1 MHGFWKRPI
10 RLVFKCAF
18 MKSLITLTLAALLLP
33 GLLIAQSRHID
44 TKVIPD
50 FNLSKY
56 LGTWYEIARFDHSF
70 ERNMDNVIAEYVLR
84 PDGKVDVVNSGWR
97 NGLYKVANG
106 KAKQPDPVKSPAHL
120 MVSFFLFFYSDYNVL
135 MLDDDY
141 QVSLVGSS
149 SPDYL
154 WILSR
159 TPFIENDLVLDA
171 VIKEAQRRGYD
182 TSKLIWVDQDINI
195 DYQEAEKGFR

>member
-1 MHGFWKRPI
+1 MHGFWKRPG

-18 MKSLITLTLAALLLP
+18 MKTLISLTLAAMLLP
-33 GLLIAQSRHID
+33 GLLIAQTRRID

-56 LGTWYEIARFDHSF
+56 LGTWYEIARFDHNF
-70 ERNMDNVIAEYVLR
+70 ERNMDNVIAEYILR

-97 NGLYKVANG
+97 NGMYKEANG
-106 KAKQPDPVKSPAHL
+106 KAKQPEPLTSPAHL
-120 MVSFFLFFYSDYNVL
+120 MVSFFLFFYSDYNIL

-159 TPFIENDLVLDA
+159 TPYIEDDQLLNSI
-171 VIKEAQRRGYD
+171 IKEAQRRGYD
-182 TSKLIWVDQDINI
+182 TSRLIWVDQDINI
-195 DYQEAEKGFR
+195 EYDEAEKAL

>member
-1 MHGFWKRPI
+1 MHGFWKRPG
-10 RLVFKCAF
+10 RLVLKSAF
-18 MKSLITLTLAALLLP
+18 MKTLISLTLAALLLP
-33 GLLIAQSRHID
+33 GLLIAQTRRID

-97 NGLYKVANG
+97 NGLYKEANG
-106 KAKQPDPVKSPAHL
+106 KAKQPDPVTSPAHL
-120 MVSFFLFFYSDYNVL
+120 MVSFFLFFYSDYNIL

-159 TPFIENDLVLDA
+159 TPFIEDDQLLDSI
-171 VIKEAQRRGYD
+171 IKEAQRRGYD

-195 DYQEAEKGFR
+195 EYDEAEKVL

>member
-1 MHGFWKRPI
+1 MHGFWKRPG

-18 MKSLITLTLAALLLP
+18 MKTLISLTLAALLLP
-33 GLLIAQSRHID
+33 GLLIAQARRID

-56 LGTWYEIARFDHSF
+56 LGTWYEIARFDHNF

-97 NGLYKVANG
+97 NGLYKEANG
-106 KAKQPDPVKSPAHL
+106 KAKQPDPVTSPAHL
-120 MVSFFLFFYSDYNVL
+120 MVSFFLFFYNDYNIL

-159 TPFIENDLVLDA
+159 TPYIEDDQILNS

-182 TSKLIWVDQDINI
+182 TSRLIWVDQDINI
-195 DYQEAEKGFR
+195 EYNEAEKAF

>member
-1 MHGFWKRPI
+1 MHGFWKRPG
-10 RLVFKCAF
+10 RLVFKRAF
-18 MKSLITLTLAALLLP
+18 MKTLISLTLAALLLP
-33 GLLIAQSRHID
+33 GLLIAQTRHID

-56 LGTWYEIARFDHSF
+56 LGTWYEIARFDHNF

-84 PDGKVDVVNSGWR
+84 PDGKVDVINSGWR
-97 NGLYKVANG
+97 NGLYKEANG
-106 KAKQPDPVKSPAHL
+106 KAKQPDPVTSPAHL
-120 MVSFFLFFYSDYNVL
+120 MVSFFLFFYSDYNIL

-159 TPFIENDLVLDA
+159 TPYIEDDQLLNS
-171 VIKEAQRRGYD
+171 IIMEAQRRGYD

-195 DYQEAEKGFR
+195 EYEEAEKAL

>member
-1 MHGFWKRPI
+1 MHGFWKRPG

-18 MKSLITLTLAALLLP
+18 MKTLISLTLAALLLP
-33 GLLIAQSRHID
+33 GLLIAQTRRID

-56 LGTWYEIARFDHSF
+56 LGTWYEIARFDHNF

-97 NGLYKVANG
+97 NGMYKVANG
-106 KAKQPDPVKSPAHL
+106 KAKQPEPLTSPAHL
-120 MVSFFLFFYSDYNVL
+120 MVSFFLFFYSDYNIL

-159 TPFIENDLVLDA
+159 TPYIEDDQLLNSI
-171 VIKEAQRRGYD
+171 IKEAQRRGYD
-182 TSKLIWVDQDINI
+182 TSRLIWVDQDINI
-195 DYQEAEKGFR
+195 EYDEAEKAL

>member
-1 MHGFWKRPI
+1 MHGFWKRPG
-10 RLVFKCAF
+10 RLVLKSAF
-18 MKSLITLTLAALLLP
+18 MKTLISLTLAALLLP
-33 GLLIAQSRHID
+33 GLLIAQTRRID

-56 LGTWYEIARFDHSF
+56 LGKWYEIARFDHSF

-97 NGLYKVANG
+97 NGLYKEANG
-106 KAKQPDPVKSPAHL
+106 KAKQPDPVTSPAHL
-120 MVSFFLFFYSDYNVL
+120 MVSFFLFFYSDYNIL

-159 TPFIENDLVLDA
+159 TPFIEDDQLLDSI
-171 VIKEAQRRGYD
+171 IKEAQRRGYD

-195 DYQEAEKGFR
+195 EYDEAEKAL

>member
-1 MHGFWKRPI
+1 MHGFWKRPG

-18 MKSLITLTLAALLLP
+18 MKTLISLTLAALLLP
-33 GLLIAQSRHID
+33 GLLIAQTRRIE

-50 FNLSKY
+50 FDLPKY
-56 LGTWYEIARFDHSF
+56 LGTWYEIARFDHNF

-84 PDGKVDVVNSGWR
+84 PDGKVDVINSGWR
-97 NGLYKVANG
+97 NGLYKEANG
-106 KAKQPDPVKSPAHL
+106 KAKQPDPLTSPAHL
-120 MVSFFLFFYSDYNVL
+120 MVSFFLFFYNDYNIL

-159 TPFIENDLVLDA
+159 TPFIEDDQLLNSF
-171 VIKEAQRRGYD
+171 IKEAQRRGYD

-195 DYQEAEKGFR
+195 EYQEAEKVF

>member
-18 MKSLITLTLAALLLP
+18 MKNIIALTLAALLLP
-33 GLLIAQSRHID
+33 GLLLAQSKRID
-44 TKVIPD
+44 SSVVPD

-56 LGTWYEIARFDHSF
+56 LGTWYEIARLDHSF
-70 ERNMDNVIAEYVLR
+70 ERNMDNVTAEYILR
-84 PDGKVDVVNSGWR
+84 PDGKVDVINSGWR
-97 NGLYKVANG
+97 NGLFKVANG
-106 KAKQPDPVKSPAHL
+106 KAKQPDPTTSPAHL

-159 TPFIENDLVLDA
+159 APFIEDDVMLNTI
-171 VIKEAQRRGYD
+171 IKEAQRRGYD

-195 DYQEAEKGFR
+195 EYEEAEKAFR

>member
-1 MHGFWKRPI
+1 
-10 RLVFKCAF
+10 
-18 MKSLITLTLAALLLP
+18 
-33 GLLIAQSRHID
+33 
-44 TKVIPD
+44 
-50 FNLSKY
+50 
-56 LGTWYEIARFDHSF
+56 
-70 ERNMDNVIAEYVLR
+70 
-84 PDGKVDVVNSGWR
+84 
-97 NGLYKVANG
+97 
-106 KAKQPDPVKSPAHL
+106 
-120 MVSFFLFFYSDYNVL
+120 

>member
-1 MHGFWKRPI
+1 MHGFWKRPG
-10 RLVFKCAF
+10 RLVFKHAF
-18 MKSLITLTLAALLLP
+18 MKALISLTLAALLLP
-33 GLLIAQSRHID
+33 GLLIAQTRHID

-50 FNLSKY
+50 FDLPKY
-56 LGTWYEIARFDHSF
+56 LGTWYEIARFDHNF

-84 PDGKVDVVNSGWR
+84 PDGKVDVINSGWR
-97 NGLYKVANG
+97 NGLYKEANG
-106 KAKQPDPVKSPAHL
+106 KAKQPDPVTSPAHL
-120 MVSFFLFFYSDYNVL
+120 MVSFFLFFYSDYNIL

-159 TPFIENDLVLDA
+159 TPYIEDDQLLNS
-171 VIKEAQRRGYD
+171 IIMEAQRRGYD

-195 DYQEAEKGFR
+195 EYEEAEKAL

>member
-1 MHGFWKRPI
+1 MHGFWKRPG
-10 RLVFKCAF
+10 RLVLKSAF
-18 MKSLITLTLAALLLP
+18 MKTLISLTLAALLLP
-33 GLLIAQSRHID
+33 GLLIAQTRRID

-97 NGLYKVANG
+97 NGLYKEANG
-106 KAKQPDPVKSPAHL
+106 KAKQPDPVTSPAHL
-120 MVSFFLFFYSDYNVL
+120 MVSFFLFFYSDYNIL

-159 TPFIENDLVLDA
+159 TPFIEDDQLLDSI
-171 VIKEAQRRGYD
+171 IKEAQRRGYD

-195 DYQEAEKGFR
+195 EYDEAEKAL

>member
-1 MHGFWKRPI
+1 MHGFWKRPG
-10 RLVFKCAF
+10 RLVLKSAF
-18 MKSLITLTLAALLLP
+18 MKTLISLTLAALLLP
-33 GLLIAQSRHID
+33 GLLIAQTRRID

-97 NGLYKVANG
+97 NGLYKEANG
-106 KAKQPDPVKSPAHL
+106 KAKQPDPVTSPAHL
-120 MVSFFLFFYSDYNVL
+120 MVSFFLFFYSDYNIL

-159 TPFIENDLVLDA
+159 TPFIEDDQLLDSI
-171 VIKEAQRRGYD
+171 IKEAQRRGYD

-195 DYQEAEKGFR
+195 EYDETEKAL

>member
-1 MHGFWKRPI
+1 MHGFWKLPG

-18 MKSLITLTLAALLLP
+18 MKTLISLTLAALLLP
-33 GLLIAQSRHID
+33 GLLIAQTRRIE

-50 FNLSKY
+50 FDLPKY
-56 LGTWYEIARFDHSF
+56 LGTWYEIARFDHNF

-84 PDGKVDVVNSGWR
+84 PDGKVDVINSGWR
-97 NGLYKVANG
+97 NGLYKEANG
-106 KAKQPDPVKSPAHL
+106 KAKQPDPLTSPAHL
-120 MVSFFLFFYSDYNVL
+120 MVSFFLFFYSDYNIL

-159 TPFIENDLVLDA
+159 TPFIEDDQLLNSF
-171 VIKEAQRRGYD
+171 IKEAQRRGYD

-195 DYQEAEKGFR
+195 EYQEAEKVF

>member
-1 MHGFWKRPI
+1 MHGFWKRPG

-18 MKSLITLTLAALLLP
+18 MKTLISLTLAALLLP
-33 GLLIAQSRHID
+33 GLLIAQTRRID

-50 FNLSKY
+50 FDLPKY
-56 LGTWYEIARFDHSF
+56 LGTWYEIARFDHNF

-84 PDGKVDVVNSGWR
+84 PDGKVDVINSGWR
-97 NGLYKVANG
+97 NGLYKEANG
-106 KAKQPDPVKSPAHL
+106 KAKQPDPLTSPAHL
-120 MVSFFLFFYSDYNVL
+120 MVSFFLFFYSDYNIL

-159 TPFIENDLVLDA
+159 TPFIEDDQLLNSF
-171 VIKEAQRRGYD
+171 IKEAQRRGYD

-195 DYQEAEKGFR
+195 EYQEAEKVF

>member
-1 MHGFWKRPI
+1 MHGFWKWPV

-33 GLLIAQSRHID
+33 GLLIAQSRRID
-44 TKVIPD
+44 SSVVPD
-50 FNLSKY
+50 FNLKNY
-56 LGTWYEIARFDHSF
+56 LGTWYEIARFDHGF
-70 ERNMDNVIAEYVLR
+70 ERNMDNVVAEYVLR

-106 KAKQPDPVKSPAHL
+106 KAKQPDPLISPAHL
-120 MVSFFLFFYSDYNVL
+120 MVSFFLFFYNDYNVL

-159 TPFIENDLVLDA
+159 TPYIENDALLNSI
-171 VIKEAQRRGYD
+171 IKEAQRRGYD

-195 DYQEAEKGFR
+195 EYQEAEKAF

>member
-1 MHGFWKRPI
+1 MHGFWRRPG

-120 MVSFFLFFYSDYNVL
+120 MVSFFLFFYITVFT
-135 MLDDDY
+135 M
-141 QVSLVGSS
+141 
-149 SPDYL
+149 
-154 WILSR
+154 
-159 TPFIENDLVLDA
+159 
-171 VIKEAQRRGYD
+171 
-182 TSKLIWVDQDINI
+182 
-195 DYQEAEKGFR
+195 

>member
-1 MHGFWKRPI
+1 MHGFWKRPG

-18 MKSLITLTLAALLLP
+18 MKTLISLTLAALLLP
-33 GLLIAQSRHID
+33 GLLIAQTRRID

-50 FNLSKY
+50 FDLPKY
-56 LGTWYEIARFDHSF
+56 LGTWYEIARFDHNF

-84 PDGKVDVVNSGWR
+84 PDGKVDVINSGWR
-97 NGLYKVANG
+97 NGLYKEANG
-106 KAKQPDPVKSPAHL
+106 KAKQPDPVTSPAHL
-120 MVSFFLFFYSDYNVL
+120 MVSFFLFFYSDYNIL

-159 TPFIENDLVLDA
+159 TPYIEDDQLLNS
-171 VIKEAQRRGYD
+171 IIMEAQRRGYD

-195 DYQEAEKGFR
+195 EYQEAEKAF

>member
-1 MHGFWKRPI
+1 MHGFWKLPV

-33 GLLIAQSRHID
+33 GLLIAQTRRID

-97 NGLYKVANG
+97 NGLYKEANG
-106 KAKQPDPVKSPAHL
+106 KAKQPDPVTSPAHL
-120 MVSFFLFFYSDYNVL
+120 MVSFFLFFYSDYNIL

-159 TPFIENDLVLDA
+159 TPFIEDDQLLDSI
-171 VIKEAQRRGYD
+171 IKEAQRRGYD

-195 DYQEAEKGFR
+195 EYDEAEKAL

>member
-1 MHGFWKRPI
+1 MHGFWKRPG

-18 MKSLITLTLAALLLP
+18 MKNLIALTLAALLLP
-33 GLLIAQSRHID
+33 GLLTAQSRRLD
-44 TKVIPD
+44 TSVIPD

-70 ERNMDNVIAEYVLR
+70 ERNMDNVTAEYVLR
-84 PDGKVDVVNSGWR
+84 ADGKVGVINSGWR
-97 NGLYKVANG
+97 NGLFKVANG
-106 KAKQPDPVKSPAHL
+106 KAKQPDPLMSPAHL

-159 TPFIENDLVLDA
+159 TPYIEDDMLLNS

-182 TSKLIWVDQDINI
+182 TSKLIWVDQEINI
-195 DYQEAEKGFR
+195 DYEEAEKAFR

>member
-1 MHGFWKRPI
+1 MHGFWKRPG
-10 RLVFKCAF
+10 RLVFKSAF
-18 MKSLITLTLAALLLP
+18 MKTLISLTLAALLLP
-33 GLLIAQSRHID
+33 GLLIAQTRRID

-56 LGTWYEIARFDHSF
+56 LGKWYEIARFDHSF

-97 NGLYKVANG
+97 NGLYKEANG
-106 KAKQPDPVKSPAHL
+106 KAKQPDPVTSPAHL
-120 MVSFFLFFYSDYNVL
+120 MVSFFLFFYSDYNIL

-159 TPFIENDLVLDA
+159 TPFIEDDQLLDSI
-171 VIKEAQRRGYD
+171 IKEAQRRGYD

-195 DYQEAEKGFR
+195 EYDEAEKAL